1 MKLTFEQKTW
11 IRNYELAKANGVT
24 FDANTQ
30 EYVPFDEIVIPEWY
44 EDWLRFMG
52 NLEEENT
59 NAEKVRKH
67 VEEKQKFP
75 NMVDASSIAKI
86 LGTSGGKR
94 RAEILSKERR
104 SEIARMGGL
113 AKGKHKK

>member
-30 EYVPFDEIVIPEWY
+30 EYIPFDEIVIPEWY
-44 EDWLRFMG
+44 EDWLEFLDKS
-52 NLEEENT
+52 NNTNENT
-59 NAEKVRKH
+59 TEEPAKEKH
-67 VEEKQKFP
+67 EFP
-75 NMVDASSIAKI
+75 TMINASSIAKI
-86 LGTSGGKR
+86 LGTSGGRK

>member
-44 EDWLRFMG
+44 EDWLEFL
-52 NLEEENT
+52 NTPKEE
-59 NAEKVRKH
+59 
-67 VEEKQKFP
+67 VEQKGKQEAPKFP

-94 RAEILSKERR
+94 RAEILPKERR
-104 SEIARMGGL
+104 VAIAKHA
-113 AKGKHKK
+113 AKTRWSKPHLS